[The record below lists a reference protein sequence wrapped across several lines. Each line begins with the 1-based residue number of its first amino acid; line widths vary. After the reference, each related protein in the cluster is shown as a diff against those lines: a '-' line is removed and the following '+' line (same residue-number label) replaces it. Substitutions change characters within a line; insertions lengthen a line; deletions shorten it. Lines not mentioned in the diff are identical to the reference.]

1 MTRRR
6 FPWGVDDDGRFRV
19 ERIVQ
24 AAASPVYGLAG
35 HPFGLSFQ
43 ALSYSSVGPGTPPR
57 VVAVSCTFAS
67 PRTEAVPYSI
77 TIESRGP
84 DVPPPLAASWID
96 APPGTPFS
104 DEDGKPFARYP
115 TLAAARSAG
124 AIATHLLIDALVVA
138 GDPFVTKIQQ
148 WSRPEQEHHA
158 VLQGPRA
165 LVTVSALGL
174 SGPRLLDLLEQL
186 TIINA
191 RPDLLAQYQ
200 HEHDTW
206 RRWLSGGV

>member
-1 MTRRR
+1 MTRRQ
-6 FPWGVDDDGRFRV
+6 FPWGIDDDGRFRV
-19 ERIVQ
+19 DRIVQ
-24 AAASPVYGLAG
+24 AAVPAVYGLAG

-43 ALSYSSVGPGTPPR
+43 GMSYSSVGPKTPPS

-67 PRTEAVPYSI
+67 PRTETVPYSI
-77 TIESRGP
+77 TIGSRGP
-84 DVPPPLAASWID
+84 DVPPPVAASWID

-104 DEDGKPFARYP
+104 DEDGKLFARYP
-115 TLAAARSAG
+115 TLAAAHSAG
-124 AIATHLLIDALVVA
+124 AITTQLLIDTLVVA
-138 GDPFVTKIQQ
+138 GDTFSAKIQQ

-186 TIINA
+186 IIINA

-200 HEHDTW
+200 NEHDAW
-206 RRWLSGGV
+206 RRSL

>member
-6 FPWGVDDDGRFRV
+6 FPWGVDDDGHFRV
-19 ERIVQ
+19 DRIVQ

-43 ALSYSSVGPGTPPR
+43 GMGYSGVGPRTPPS
-57 VVAVSCTFAS
+57 VIAVSCIFVS
-67 PRTEAVPYSI
+67 PPTEPVPYSI

-84 DVPPPLAASWID
+84 DVPPPVAASWVD

-124 AIATHLLIDALVVA
+124 AITTQLLIDTLVVA

-165 LVTVSALGL
+165 LVTVSALEL
-174 SGPRLLDLLEQL
+174 SGTRLLDLLEQL
-186 TIINA
+186 IIINA

-200 HEHDTW
+200 NEHDTW
-206 RRWLSGGV
+206 RRSL